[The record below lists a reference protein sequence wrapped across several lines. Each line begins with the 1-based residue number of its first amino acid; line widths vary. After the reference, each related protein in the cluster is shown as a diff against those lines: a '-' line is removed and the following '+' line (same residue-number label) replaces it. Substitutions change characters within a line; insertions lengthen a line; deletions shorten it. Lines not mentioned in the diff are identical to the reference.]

1 MNLPTTENH
10 THDNPMTTG
19 VMCLSGI
26 DVIHMTPHGDH
37 ILIGEM
43 IVMIAMTHMGVIIH
57 GLTIIQVQLRDPEW
71 IIMTVQRTHTAV
83 VKLLK
88 HQQTVS

>member
-10 THDNPMTTG
+10 THDNPMITG
-19 VMCLSGI
+19 VMRLTGI
-26 DVIHMTPHGDH
+26 DVIHMIPQGDH

-43 IVMIAMTHMGVIIH
+43 IVMIAMTRMGVIIH

-71 IIMTVQRTHTAV
+71 ITMTVLKTLTAV
-83 VKLLK
+83 VKPLK

>member
-10 THDNPMTTG
+10 IHDNPMTTG
-19 VMCLSGI
+19 VMRLSGI
-26 DVIHMTPHGDH
+26 DVIRMTPHGDH

-71 IIMTVQRTHTAV
+71 ITMTVLKTPTAV
-83 VKLLK
+83 VKPLK